1 MSAAARPIM
10 ADVARLAGV
19 STMTVSR
26 VLNDHPNVTDATRQR
41 VERAIEQLGYR
52 PNTAARTLAGGRS
65 ATIGVVSVETPY
77 YGPASTL
84 FGIELAARAA
94 GLFVNFVVVRNVDEK
109 RMHAAV
115 EHLCSTH
122 VDGIVISAPVRT
134 AFAALG
140 GITVDVPL
148 VVLRGAPSPD
158 LSTVVIEQTHSSRLA
173 TRHLL
178 ELGHQTVHH
187 VRGSSE
193 WFEGDARFDAW
204 VTELRAHGIEPPPA
218 LHGDWTPASGY
229 EAGRTLAAD
238 PGVTAIFAAN
248 DQMALG
254 VLLALHEAGRRVP
267 EDVSV
272 VGFDDIPES
281 AFFHPP
287 LTTVRQDFE
296 ELGRRCV
303 RRLEMLI
310 RGGDRPAAEV
320 IHAPLIQRASTA
332 RPRRQLR
339 RH

>member
-77 YGPASTL
+77 YGPASPL
-84 FGIELAARAA
+84 FGIEQA
-94 GLFVNFVVVRNVDEK
+94 
-109 RMHAAV
+109 
-115 EHLCSTH
+115 
-122 VDGIVISAPVRT
+122 
-134 AFAALG
+134 
-140 GITVDVPL
+140 
-148 VVLRGAPSPD
+148 
-158 LSTVVIEQTHSSRLA
+158 HSSRLA

-238 PGVTAIFAAN
+238 PGVRAIFA
-248 DQMALG
+248 
-254 VLLALHEAGRRVP
+254 
-267 EDVSV
+267 
-272 VGFDDIPES
+272 
-281 AFFHPP
+281 
-287 LTTVRQDFE
+287 
-296 ELGRRCV
+296 
-303 RRLEMLI
+303 
-310 RGGDRPAAEV
+310 
-320 IHAPLIQRASTA
+320 
-332 RPRRQLR
+332 
-339 RH
+339 